1 MRRKKICFIATA
13 GGLLLLFLIAF
24 PITFHLKTKKEKA
37 RQSLINSLPAAQNEV
52 SADQAPFGAFSA
64 LYGPAALLNIDRAIQ
79 IAEDEAAPAMSAIG
93 PFQTKIQDPDNAA
106 KELDRA
112 RANCFRALGE
122 NAQARLLIPFGAID
136 VKLLETSIMVKS
148 EYLQSIVDKP
158 DMAAVITKSGW
169 ADKVV
174 ADHNAQG
181 FSGLLLIQPG
191 AMAYVSYPN
200 GTIIALQ
207 CVKIENGYNDGRLR
221 HSGGEILENE
231 TSWLFYTC
239 RQDAFH
245 IRLTYWEP
253 VAEYHERML

>member
-1 MRRKKICFIATA
+1 
-13 GGLLLLFLIAF
+13 
-24 PITFHLKTKKEKA
+24 
-37 RQSLINSLPAAQNEV
+37 
-52 SADQAPFGAFSA
+52 
-64 LYGPAALLNIDRAIQ
+64 
-79 IAEDEAAPAMSAIG
+79 MSAIG

-148 EYLQSIVDKP
+148 EYLQSIVDEP

-169 ADKVV
+169 TDKVV

-221 HSGGEILENE
+221 HSDSEILKDEA
-231 TSWLFYTC
+231 SWLFYTC